1 MCYCLQKM
9 KIGFD
14 ITMLVYSGSGVATY
28 TYNLVS
34 ELLKN
39 DKENEYH
46 LFYSSLRRPKN
57 FYYLNELKKLG
68 GYIHSWRFPPKLLKL
83 WWGKWH
89 IIPIEWFTGKMDF
102 FHTSDFLRP
111 PLLKGT
117 VGITTIHDLT
127 WKIYPQWHTED
138 VIKAHTLKLQKTIK
152 YNDVILCPSEWTKKD
167 LLKEY
172 PEAINNKIY
181 VICEGVDKKFK
192 PAKKENR
199 LKTLKK
205 YNINQLYIIYVGA
218 IEPRKNLIRLIK
230 AFNLLIKEKKYS
242 NLNLVIGGRAGWK
255 NQNVFD
261 LVKKLKLENKVIFT
275 GFIQDKDLSALYSN
289 AQCSCYVSLYEG
301 FGLPPL
307 EAQSCGCPVVTSN
320 ISSIPEVV
328 GDSAV
333 LINPYKIKEIKN
345 GIKECLQNKKII
357 SQKGLLN
364 SKKFTWKN
372 TAKRFIKIIS
382 NEK

>member
-1 MCYCLQKM
+1 M

-39 DKENEYH
+39 DKKNEYH

-68 GYIHSWRFPPKLLKL
+68 GHIHSWRFPPKLLKL
-83 WWGKWH
+83 WWGKLH

-138 VIKAHTLKLQKTIK
+138 VIKAHSLKLQKTIK

-167 LLKEY
+167 LLREY
-172 PEAINNKIY
+172 PKSINNKIY
-181 VICEGVDKKFK
+181 VIYEGVDKKFK
-192 PAKKENR
+192 PAKKENK
-199 LKTLKK
+199 LKTLEK
-205 YNINQLYIIYVGA
+205 YNINQPYIIYVGA

-242 NLNLVIGGRAGWK
+242 NLNLAIGGRAGWK

-275 GFIQDKDLSALYSN
+275 GFIQDKDLSTLYSN

-320 ISSIPEVV
+320 ISSIPEVI
-328 GDSAV
+328 GKSAI
-333 LINPYKIKEIKN
+333 LINPYKTTSIKN
-345 GIKECLQNKKII
+345 GIKECIQNKKII
-357 SQKGLLN
+357 FQKGLLN
-364 SKKFTWKN
+364 SQKYTWKN
-372 TAKRFIKIIS
+372 TSQKFQKII
-382 NEK
+382 ETY

>member
-1 MCYCLQKM
+1 M

-14 ITMLVYSGSGVATY
+14 ITMLVYAGSGVATY

-39 DKENEYH
+39 DKKNEYH

-57 FYYLNELKKLG
+57 FYYLNELEKLG
-68 GYIHSWRFPPKLLKL
+68 GHIHSWRFPPRLLKL

-89 IIPIEWFTGKMDF
+89 IIPIEWFTGKMDY

-138 VIKAHTLKLQKTIK
+138 VIKAHSLKLDKTIK
-152 YNDVILCPSEWTKKD
+152 YKDIIICPSKHTKKD

-172 PEAINNKIY
+172 PKVRSDNVQVIY
-181 VICEGVDKKFK
+181 EGIDKKFK
-192 PAKKENR
+192 PTIK
-199 LKTLKK
+199 LSILKK
-205 YNINQLYIIYVGA
+205 YKINKPYLVYVGA
-218 IEPRKNLIRLIK
+218 IEPRKNLKRLIK

-255 NQNVFD
+255 NQDVFN
-261 LVKKLKLENKVIFT
+261 LVNKLKLNKKIIFT
-275 GFIQDKDLSALYSN
+275 GFIEDKDLAPIYSQALCN
-289 AQCSCYVSLYEG
+289 CYISLYEG

-307 EAQSCGCPVVTSN
+307 EAQACGCPVLSSN
-320 ISSIPEVV
+320 ISSMPEILN
-328 GDSAV
+328 DSAI
-333 LINPYKIKEIKN
+333 LINPYKIKSIKN
-345 GIKECLQNKKII
+345 GMVKVLN
-357 SQKGLLN
+357 N
-364 SKKFTWKN
+364 SKKLQKSGLKN
-372 TAKRFIKIIS
+372 SKNYNWQKTAKEFIKMIN

>member
-1 MCYCLQKM
+1 M

-14 ITMLVYSGSGVATY
+14 ITMLVYAGSGVATY

-39 DKENEYH
+39 DKKNEYH

-57 FYYLNELKKLG
+57 FYYLNELEKLG
-68 GYIHSWRFPPKLLKL
+68 GHIHSWRFPPRLLKL

-89 IIPIEWFTGKMDF
+89 IIPIEWFTEKMDY

-117 VGITTIHDLT
+117 IGITTIHDLT

-138 VIKAHTLKLQKTIK
+138 VIKAHTLKLTKTIK
-152 YNDVILCPSEWTKKD
+152 YKDIIICPSNHTKKD

-172 PEAINNKIY
+172 PQAKNNKIK
-181 VICEGVDKKFK
+181 VIYEGIDKKFK
-192 PAKKENR
+192 PIISLN
-199 LKTLKK
+199 TLKK
-205 YNINQLYIIYVGA
+205 YKINKPYLVYIGA
-218 IEPRKNLIRLIK
+218 IEPRKNLKRLIK
-230 AFNLLIKEKKYS
+230 AFNSLIKEKKYS

-255 NQNVFD
+255 NQDVFN
-261 LVKKLKLENKVIFT
+261 LVNKLKLNKKIIFT
-275 GFIQDKDLSALYSN
+275 GFIEDSDLPILYSQ
-289 AQCSCYVSLYEG
+289 AECSCYISLYEG

-307 EAQSCGCPVVTSN
+307 EAQACGCPVLSSN
-320 ISSIPEVV
+320 ISSMPEILNK
-328 GDSAV
+328 SAI
-333 LINPYKIKEIKN
+333 LINPYKVKSIKN
-345 GIKECLQNKKII
+345 GIIEALN
-357 SQKGLLN
+357 N
-364 SKKFTWKN
+364 SKQLQKLGLNNSKN
-372 TAKRFIKIIS
+372 YNWQKTAKALIKLIN

>member
-1 MCYCLQKM
+1 M

-14 ITMLVYSGSGVATY
+14 ITMLVYAGSGVATY

-39 DKENEYH
+39 NNENEYH

-57 FYYLNELKKLG
+57 FYYLDELKKLG
-68 GYIHSWRFPPKLLKL
+68 GHIHSWRFPPRLLKL

-117 VGITTIHDLT
+117 QGITTIHDLT

-138 VIKAHTLKLQKTIK
+138 VIKAHTLKLQKTLK
-152 YNDVILCPSEWTKKD
+152 YRDIIVCPSEWTKKD
-167 LLKEY
+167 LLSEY
-172 PEAINNKIY
+172 PESRNNKIF
-181 VICEGVDKKFK
+181 VIQEGVDKKFK
-192 PAKKENR
+192 PN
-199 LKTLKK
+199 KTNKIPKK
-205 YNINQLYIIYVGA
+205 YRINKPYLIYIGA

-230 AFNLLIKEKKYS
+230 AFNLLINEKQYS
-242 NLNLVIGGRAGWK
+242 NFNLVVGGRAGWK
-255 NQNVFD
+255 NQNVFN
-261 LVKKLKLENKVIFT
+261 LVNKLKLNKKIIFT
-275 GFIQDKDLSALYSN
+275 GFIEDKDLSILYSN
-289 AQCSCYVSLYEG
+289 AECSCYVSLYEG

-307 EAQSCGCPVVTSN
+307 EAQACGCPVITSN

-328 GDSAV
+328 KNSAILV
-333 LINPYKIKEIKN
+333 NPYKIEDIKKGIKN
-345 GIKECLQNKKII
+345 CLQNQKTII
-357 SQKGLLN
+357 KKGLLN

-372 TAKRFIKIIS
+372 TSKEFQKILIA
-382 NEK
+382 N

>member
-1 MCYCLQKM
+1 M

-28 TYNLVS
+28 TYNLVV

-39 DKENEYH
+39 DKKNEYH

-57 FYYLNELKKLG
+57 FYYLKELKKLG
-68 GYIHSWRFPPKLLKL
+68 GHIHSWRFPPKLLKL

-89 IIPIEWFTGKMDF
+89 IIPIELFTGKMDF

-138 VIKAHTLKLQKTIK
+138 VIKAHALKLQKTIK

-167 LLKEY
+167 LLREY
-172 PEAINNKIY
+172 PKATNNRIY
-181 VICEGVDKKFK
+181 VIYEGVDKKFK
-192 PAKKENR
+192 PTKKENY
-199 LKTLKK
+199 LKTLEK
-205 YNINQLYIIYVGA
+205 YNINQPYIIYVGA

-230 AFNLLIKEKKYS
+230 AFDLLIKEKKYF

-275 GFIQDKDLSALYSN
+275 GFIQDKYLSTLYSN

-307 EAQSCGCPVVTSN
+307 EAQACGCPVLSSN
-320 ISSIPEVV
+320 VSSMPEILNK
-328 GDSAV
+328 SAV
-333 LINPYKIKEIKN
+333 LVDPYRI
-345 GIKECLQNKKII
+345 
-357 SQKGLLN
+357 
-364 SKKFTWKN
+364 
-372 TAKRFIKIIS
+372 
-382 NEK
+382 